1 MAVSWSNS
9 SSSFVYLS
17 TAEES
22 NSQSLNWQT
31 ESLWIKHIDSQSESS
46 EPWGGDTA
54 LGDLLLTPGVF
65 SHDTVVAPLPSPD
78 LLPAGGRGTARQVLP
93 RAALYLALCSRCTHT
108 APHPPLPPHT
118 CPQTLPRGESSSLP
132 SDPHLGRGV
141 TYSRLGEGV
150 WK

>member
-31 ESLWIKHIDSQSESS
+31 ESFWIKHIDSQSESS

-54 LGDLLLTPGVF
+54 LGDLLLTPGVL
-65 SHDTVVAPLPSPD
+65 SQDTLVAPLASPE
-78 LLPAGGRGTARQVLP
+78 LLPAGGRGTARQV
-93 RAALYLALCSRCTHT
+93 YLEQPCTWHCAPGVHT
-108 APHPPLPPHT
+108 QPHT
-118 CPQTLPRGESSSLP
+118 HLCHPTPHPRGESSPLP
-132 SDPHLGRGV
+132 SDPHP
-141 TYSRLGEGV
+141 GEGCHILQV
-150 WK
+150 G